1 MRRPRTERAYGPGFE
16 KPKPGRKSVFGR
28 GGDDSKGVHQPRGD
42 KWALE
47 EVRGHL
53 TFTNDRIIAWYLAE
67 PQTWSFRAHA
77 DLEALITDQAS
88 QLADLVGNTV
98 HGRVTTRP
106 YPVRHWAHAA
116 FANAP
121 DPQPGFEEMMARN
134 QAHMAAHSQADKL
147 VYYGVDLGRRDATV
161 RTLAKFS
168 AGAAE
173 REMAA
178 ISERLDTVNR
188 VMSRP
193 GFSARPAV
201 GHDMEWMIA
210 RSLSLGA
217 KIPVPEPGEAQQN
230 FLDTDDMA
238 EWFES
243 VAWSAEPLA
252 PTVQVTSSIG
262 GRQETSHVC
271 VLTVSRIGDIEVP
284 ETHAPWMAKTDALG
298 FPVEWSFRVEPRS
311 PEDVSRE
318 MASLTR
324 RIDGQVSHWSDDHGK
339 RPPKQLTRQAGRAAD
354 VEDEMR
360 SEFTGLSTRTRGWY
374 RIAVTGRTE
383 SEALDKAQKVVDLY
397 RPQIKI
403 TRQLGQYHLAR
414 EFVPGEPLAS
424 TAHARKF
431 PVLKVAAGL
440 PAVTAEV
447 GDKRGFYLGETS
459 AMASRAVLM
468 DPWYLTEV
476 MEQAGLIPLIGTPG
490 SGKSTLM
497 GVVIY
502 MSILSGIHGVAMDPA
517 GRLQRLMTLPE
528 IGGGLFNGQQLRS
541 RARSVDVLGGRPG
554 SLSPYAVVPDPN
566 PELIRAEAMSDHEF
580 AERLHR
586 ERSAAVQQRRDLTV
600 SVLRSCLPVGLS
612 NNEEVLKRI
621 RARVMEAPADRGADT
636 STIVK
641 MLFEGDNGDH
651 EIARELAAA
660 RERELGRL
668 FFGNDF
674 LQSDEELK
682 GTPFTFYNLK
692 GLNTPPEHV
701 SREEWSAEE
710 QMARPIMTLAA
721 WSALHLIYRSDP
733 NDRKLFALDEAHEVT
748 QASGGTGR
756 ALVHK
761 LSSDSRKNNCAALVS
776 TQNASAILGSDI
788 NNFVGAAFVGRT
800 QDENAQRDALKLLG
814 KPEGLGYESI
824 LARLSPRTRRGDE
837 QLGYREFIYRDGLG
851 GDTGHGGMEI
861 IKVTLNHHP
870 GLQEALNTTADPTRR
885 VSRAISGGP
894 ADHAD
899 TDLSGDGIG

>member
-16 KPKPGRKSVFGR
+16 KPRPRKGLFTSGGGEAR
-28 GGDDSKGVHQPRGD
+28 GARKPRGD
-42 KWALE
+42 AWALN

-53 TFTNDRIIAWYLAE
+53 TLTNDRIIAWYLAE

-88 QLADLVGNTV
+88 QLADLMGNTI

-121 DPQPGFEEMMARN
+121 DPQPGFEEMMQRN

-147 VYYGVDLGRRDATV
+147 VYYGVDLGARDVAV

-168 AGAAE
+168 ASAAE

-193 GFSARPAV
+193 GFSARPAT
-201 GHDMEWMIA
+201 GHDLEWMIA
-210 RSLSLGA
+210 RSLALGA
-217 KIPVPEPGEAQQN
+217 RIPVPEPGEAEETH
-230 FLDTDDMA
+230 LDADDLA

-243 VAWSAEPLA
+243 VSWSAEPLA
-252 PTVQVTSSIG
+252 PTMQITSSVG
-262 GRQETSHVC
+262 GRQETTHVC
-271 VLTVSRIGDIEVP
+271 VLTISRIGDIEVP
-284 ETHAPWMAKTDALG
+284 ESHAPWMAKSDALG
-298 FPVEWSFRVEPRS
+298 FPVEWSFRVEPRT

-318 MASLTR
+318 MSSLTR

-339 RPPKQLTRQAGRAAD
+339 RPPKQLSRQASRAAD

-360 SEFTGLSTRTRGWY
+360 SEFTGLSTRTKGWY
-374 RIAVTGRTE
+374 RVAVTGRSE
-383 SEALDKAQKVVDLY
+383 AEALDKAQKVVDLY
-397 RPQIKI
+397 RPQIKV

-414 EFVPGEPLAS
+414 EFVPGEPLAT

-476 MEQAGLIPLIGTPG
+476 MEQAGLIPIIGTPG

-528 IGGGLFNGQQLRS
+528 IGGGVFNGRQVPPL
-541 RARSVDVLGGRPG
+541 ARSVDVLGGRPG

-566 PELIRAEAMSDHEF
+566 PELIRLETLSDHEY

-586 ERSAAVQQRRDLTV
+586 EQTASVQQRRDLTV
-600 SVLRSCLPVGLS
+600 SVLRSCLPVTLA
-612 NNEEVLKRI
+612 NNEDLLKRI
-621 RARVMEAPADRGADT
+621 RAKVMQAPADRGADT

-641 MLFEGDNGDH
+641 LLMEGDSNDQ
-651 EIARELAAA
+651 EIARELGAA

-674 LQSDEELK
+674 IQSEQESA
-682 GTPFTFYNLK
+682 GQRRTPFTFYNLK

-701 SREEWSAEE
+701 PREEWSAEE
-710 QMARPIMTLAA
+710 LLARPIMTLAA
-721 WSALHLIYRSDP
+721 WSAVQLIYRSDP
-733 NDRKLFALDEAHEVT
+733 NERKLFALDEAHEVT
-748 QASGGTGR
+748 QSSGGTGR

-800 QDENAQRDALKLLG
+800 QDEKAQKDALKLLG

-885 VSRAISGGP
+885 VAKTLAGESSTA
-894 ADHAD
+894 AEEAV
-899 TDLSGDGIG
+899 